1 MRRVGRVASLPTDTL
16 PIASDD
22 RVPQPWDVIAL
33 HDAILQRLGVPY
45 AALRDEA
52 ALESAITRPRMA
64 GHYEDADLIRQGALL
79 AVGIS
84 QAQAFVDGNKR
95 TTYAATETFLF
106 INDTTLTG
114 DPIELA
120 KELEAVA
127 TRRDDLDVTTMR
139 FESWLREHSKARGA
153 TN

>member
-1 MRRVGRVASLPTDTL
+1 MIGHLSLG
-16 PIASDD
+16 
-22 RVPQPWDVIAL
+22 DVIAL
-33 HDAILQRLGVPY
+33 HDAILQRLGAPY

-64 GHYEDADLIRQGALL
+64 GHYEDADLFRQAALL
-79 AVGIS
+79 AIGIS

-95 TTYAATETFLF
+95 TAYAATETFLF
-106 INDTTLTG
+106 INGTTLTG

-127 TRRDDLDVTTMR
+127 ARTDDLGAATMR
-139 FESWLREHSKARGA
+139 FENWLREHSKAREA
-153 TN
+153 TQ